1 MIETYK
7 NLFSFLEGKSKR
19 HFFYFLPL
27 LLAATM
33 FEVLSIVSIIPL
45 LSAAFDGTGVWSEKI
60 PWVSIYFVDMDK
72 RQIIYLLS
80 AMFLGLIFFK
90 NGFILLVTYLIARF
104 TLNNQAHF
112 QQRMFRMYA
121 QRPYSFHLKRN
132 TATLT
137 RDLGNSIGTSF
148 EGLRLTMVLLMDILL
163 SVGAFSVLLAVEPKA
178 SLIFSLALIVLGFA
192 VFRFIAPLLQRL
204 GERSYNIEA
213 NIIKSINQ
221 TFGAIK
227 EIKVLNNQSYFSRA
241 FALDANE
248 FASINILA
256 VTAKQIPRL
265 FIEVFVVAG
274 FLSFFILLFEV
285 RGNTEGIVATVGLFG
300 MAAIR
305 LMPSINRILSGMTEI
320 KQRTALVTS
329 IYADYKNGL
338 NDLISAESSTD
349 VIAMPFDRDIWLR
362 DLYYNYEGEAGEQ
375 PVLAGINIKIVKGE
389 TIGIVGPSGAGKTT
403 LVNIILGLL
412 QPVEGEILVDGLNVL
427 TNPRG
432 WQKRLGYVPQH
443 IYLIDDTVKRNIA
456 FGIDAAA
463 IDDTRL
469 NFVISMSNLER
480 VVSELPQGL
489 ETVLGEQGIRLSGG
503 QRQRVGI
510 ARALYL
516 DPGVIVFDEATSALD
531 SEAEHEISQA
541 IQGLAQEKTLIII
554 AHRLSTVRM
563 CKKLIFLN
571 RGRVSDMGT
580 FDELM
585 GRNAHF
591 QRMVHLNGIS
601 GVPSAFK

>member
-1 MIETYK
+1 
-7 NLFSFLEGKSKR
+7 
-19 HFFYFLPL
+19 
-27 LLAATM
+27 
-33 FEVLSIVSIIPL
+33 
-45 LSAAFDGTGVWSEKI
+45 
-60 PWVSIYFVDMDK
+60 
-72 RQIIYLLS
+72 
-80 AMFLGLIFFK
+80 
-90 NGFILLVTYLIARF
+90 
-104 TLNNQAHF
+104 
-112 QQRMFRMYA
+112 
-121 QRPYSFHLKRN
+121 
-132 TATLT
+132 
-137 RDLGNSIGTSF
+137 
-148 EGLRLTMVLLMDILL
+148 
-163 SVGAFSVLLAVEPKA
+163 VLLAVEPKA

-248 FASINILA
+248 FASINTLA

-285 RGNTEGIVATVGLFG
+285 RGNTEGIVVTVGLFG
-300 MAAIR
+300 MVAIR
-305 LMPSINRILSGMTEI
+305 LMPSINRILSGMSEI

-375 PVLAGINIKIVKGE
+375 QVLAGIDIKIVKGE
-389 TIGIVGPSGAGKTT
+389 SIGIVGPSGAGKTT

-469 NFVISMSNLER
+469 NFVISMSNLEL

-489 ETVLGEQGIRLSGG
+489 DTLLGEQGVRLSGG